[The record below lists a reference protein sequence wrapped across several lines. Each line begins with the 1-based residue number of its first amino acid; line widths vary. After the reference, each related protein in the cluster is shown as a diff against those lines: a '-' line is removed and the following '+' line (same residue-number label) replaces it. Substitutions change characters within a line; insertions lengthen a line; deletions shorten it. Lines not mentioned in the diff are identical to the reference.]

1 MELFTPKLEL
11 GYARKQFYE
20 TGDLQVVKKKH
31 RHSVLLLDM
40 CLSESEYQN

>member
-20 TGDLQVVKKKH
+20 TGDLQVLKKIPTF
-31 RHSVLLLDM
+31 SVFARV
-40 CLSESEYQN
+40 

>member
-20 TGDLQVVKKKH
+20 TGDLQALKKH
-31 RHSVLLLDM
+31 TPTSSTVNRYVFDRV
-40 CLSESEYQN
+40 

>member
-20 TGDLQVVKKKH
+20 TGDLQVVKKNT
-31 RHSVLLLDM
+31 DIQ
-40 CLSESEYQN
+40 YFY